1 MTSHA
6 GGRAFAG
13 RASSRDCNCASLCLL
28 LIVGQVTYVS
38 FSSSLFQSVPC
49 TPPNV
54 DTRMRRS
61 SNMKNRRTDR
71 QTDGDSDRLMVDGAT
86 SFFTSIGCVVVV
98 ATCRHRP
105 TQSRVHLLTLG
116 RAVEPSRLHGA
127 RPSLCAVSVS
137 LGLSGFCPAQSL
149 CTHRYAIIFLN
160 LGKSSRGGRQKLIL
174 EIIALVVNHPSG
186 SHQQSSRAAG

>member
-13 RASSRDCNCASLCLL
+13 GASSRDCNCASLCLL

-98 ATCRHRP
+98 ASSPANSVTCASADTRAGRRTLALAWRSAVAVCGKCKLRP
-105 TQSRVHLLTLG
+105 VRLL
-116 RAVEPSRLHGA
+116 S
-127 RPSLCAVSVS
+127 SAVSMHPP
-137 LGLSGFCPAQSL
+137 L
-149 CTHRYAIIFLN
+149 RYYFF
-160 LGKSSRGGRQKLIL
+160 KPR
-174 EIIALVVNHPSG
+174 
-186 SHQQSSRAAG
+186 

>member
-13 RASSRDCNCASLCLL
+13 GASSRDCNCASLCLL

-137 LGLSGFCPAQSL
+137 LGLSGYCPAQSL
-149 CTHRYAIIFLN
+149 CTHRYA
-160 LGKSSRGGRQKLIL
+160 
-174 EIIALVVNHPSG
+174 
-186 SHQQSSRAAG
+186 AAQDSLSLLLFFKPR